1 MINTIKYLEFKRLLL
16 KHYRNTRVCI
26 ELRGAVN
33 SRMFIEN
40 TRITI
45 NKNKLIISN
54 NEKDFTIEFMMMK
67 KIKLAEKYHI
77 ELIYQDFGITL
88 EI

>member
-1 MINTIKYLEFKRLLL
+1 MMNTIKYLEFKRLLL

-26 ELRGAVN
+26 ELRGAIN
-33 SRMFIEN
+33 SRIFIEN

-54 NEKDFTIEFMMMK
+54 EENNFTIEFMMMK
-67 KIKLAEKYHI
+67 KIKLDEKYHI
-77 ELIYQDFGITL
+77 ELLYRDFIVIL
-88 EI
+88 EL

>member
-1 MINTIKYLEFKRLLL
+1 MNTIKYLEFKRLLL

-26 ELRGAVN
+26 ELRGALN
-33 SRMFIEN
+33 SRIFIEN

-54 NEKDFTIEFMMMK
+54 EENNFTIEFMMMK
-67 KIKLAEKYHI
+67 KIKLDEKYHI
-77 ELIYQDFGITL
+77 ELLYRDFIVIL
-88 EI
+88 EL

>member
-1 MINTIKYLEFKRLLL
+1 MMNTIKYLEFKRLLL

-26 ELRGAVN
+26 ELRGAIN
-33 SRMFIEN
+33 SRIFIEN

-54 NEKDFTIEFMMMK
+54 DENDFTIEFMMMK

-77 ELIYQDFGITL
+77 ELLYRDFTVIL
-88 EI
+88 EL